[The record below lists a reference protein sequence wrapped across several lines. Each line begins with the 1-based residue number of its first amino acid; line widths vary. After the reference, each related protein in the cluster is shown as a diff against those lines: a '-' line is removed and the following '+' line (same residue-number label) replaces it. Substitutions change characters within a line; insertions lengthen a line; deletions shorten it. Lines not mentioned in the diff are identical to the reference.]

1 MTEKNVFQLI
11 MNRVDCSQFFLVYLV
26 AIHDTARAP
35 SLVTGMRL
43 VDLYDDIHIYI
54 YILSGLGH
62 AIR

>member
-54 YILSGLGH
+54 YIY
-62 AIR
+62 

>member
-1 MTEKNVFQLI
+1 MYT
-11 MNRVDCSQFFLVYLV
+11 CVYLV
-26 AIHDTARAP
+26 AIHDNARAP

-54 YILSGLGH
+54 LSGLGH